1 MNGDTRLLIATH
13 NAGKLREYTEIL
25 ADLPVSLTYLRDEGI
40 TDSVPEDGD
49 TYLENA
55 QRKALVYAETSGLLT
70 LADDS
75 GLEVDALGGRPGV
88 HTARYA
94 GPQAD
99 DEERYQLLLREL
111 EGVEWEKRTAR
122 FRCVVCIASP
132 EGQTFAAE
140 GVREGYVA
148 HEPAGTGGF
157 GYDPVFYLP
166 ECERTM
172 AQLPLRVKNRISH
185 RARAAHN
192 AKLILKPLL

>member
-1 MNGDTRLLIATH
+1 MNGVTRLLIATH
-13 NAGKLREYTEIL
+13 NTGKLREYAEIL

-40 TDSVPEDGD
+40 TDSVSEDGD

-55 QRKALVYAETSGLLT
+55 RRKALVYAAASGLLT

-88 HTARYA
+88 HTAPYA

-99 DEERYQLLLREL
+99 DEERYRLLLREL

-122 FRCVVCIASP
+122 FRCVVCIASR
-132 EGQTFAAE
+132 EGQTFVAE

-148 HEPAGTGGF
+148 HEPAGAGGF

-172 AQLPLRVKNRISH
+172 AELPLRVKNRISH
-185 RARAAHN
+185 RARAARN
-192 AKLILKPLL
+192 AKLILKTLL